1 MISVFLNLLV
11 YSPSRHL
18 FYEPLK
24 RLCIFLSLAG
34 LFWKCL
40 MELLKPCLSN
50 SVLLIVESGV
60 LESQAISMFVY
71 FLLPLSVLASHVLQ
85 LHSSVHTHFNC
96 YAFLVDRL
104 SYLCV
109 TSFFVSG
116 NFLALVSPELQ

>member
-40 MELLKPCLSN
+40 MELLKPFLSN

-85 LHSSVHTHFNC
+85 LHSSAPFLCYLKCPLSSEHLICNSNPTHLC
-96 YAFLVDRL
+96 LRHHFLL
-104 SYLCV
+104 EI
-109 TSFFVSG
+109 
-116 NFLALVSPELQ
+116 SP

>member
-1 MISVFLNLLV
+1 
-11 YSPSRHL
+11 
-18 FYEPLK
+18 
-24 RLCIFLSLAG
+24 
-34 LFWKCL
+34 
-40 MELLKPCLSN
+40 MELLKPFLSN

-96 YAFLVDRL
+96 YAFLVDRF